1 MRVLTTVR
9 VVWPRPLQMTNASM
23 KALRVKWLTLSSI
36 MPTRSTKKKN
46 EAHVAM
52 VMPNWAIT
60 GADNDHH
67 CRSMTRLRSARP
79 MYAAGWVLRL
89 AQSHA
94 NKAPK
99 HSAVK
104 DA

>member
-1 MRVLTTVR
+1 
-9 VVWPRPLQMTNASM
+9 MTLAAFS
-23 KALRVKWLTLSSI
+23 
-36 MPTRSTKKKN
+36 TRSTKKKN
-46 EAHVAM
+46 DAHVAM

-67 CRSMTRLRSARP
+67 CRSMARFRCMLP
-79 MYAAGWVLRL
+79 MYAAGWVFRL

-94 NKAPK
+94 NKAPT

-104 DA
+104 EA

>member
-1 MRVLTTVR
+1 
-9 VVWPRPLQMTNASM
+9 
-23 KALRVKWLTLSSI
+23 

-67 CRSMTRLRSARP
+67 CRSMAWLRSAPHVRRGVDL
-79 MYAAGWVLRL
+79 AAGPKPREQG
-89 AQSHA
+89 AQ
-94 NKAPK
+94 

-104 DA
+104 EA